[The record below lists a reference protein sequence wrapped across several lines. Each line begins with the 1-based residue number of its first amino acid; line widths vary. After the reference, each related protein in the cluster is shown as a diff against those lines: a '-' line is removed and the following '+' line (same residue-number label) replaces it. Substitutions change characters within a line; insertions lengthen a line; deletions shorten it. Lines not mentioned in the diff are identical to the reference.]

1 MRLFKQCV
9 IKGVEYPLVYEDL
22 RLDYNRAGRGI
33 VQVCR
38 PESDTD
44 RGPDRGK
51 DGDEELTADKLL
63 GDVQFSL
70 GWNFCDTMTRFFSG
84 DVERAV
90 RVDNKQW
97 RLFVREGTAR
107 LDAPHPIALR
117 HPTLKDVLAAY
128 AARTRLEFI
137 VPEADYASRK
147 VPAFDSLGSGFQG
160 LTSIGAVFG
169 IEDYHWQA
177 QGNGKV
183 FVGSWAH
190 SFWADKP
197 VTMPEEV
204 FTGHTAGDTCTIAA
218 LPWARPG
225 MLLNGRRV
233 RAVHFSGQQ
242 STIEYCRA

>member
-9 IKGVEYPLVYEDL
+9 IKGVEYPLVYEDV

-33 VQVCR
+33 LQVR
-38 PESDTD
+38 RMEEE
-44 RGPDRGK
+44 
-51 DGDEELTADKLL
+51 DGGEELTEEKLT
-63 GDVQFSL
+63 GPVQFSM
-70 GWNFCDTMTRFFSG
+70 GWNFCDTMTHFFSG

-97 RLFVREGTAR
+97 RLFVRESTAR

-128 AARTRLEFI
+128 AARTKLEFI
-137 VPEADYASRK
+137 VPEQAYANRK
-147 VPAFDSLGSGFQG
+147 VPAFGGLGSGFQG
-160 LTSIGAVFG
+160 LDSIGAVFG

-177 QGNGKV
+177 QGDGKV

-190 SFWADKP
+190 SLWADKP
-197 VTMPEEV
+197 VTMPEEM
-204 FTGHTAGDTCTIAA
+204 FTGHTAKGTSTIIA

-225 MLLNGRRV
+225 MLLNGKRV
-233 RAVHFSGQQ
+233 RAVRFSGQNT
-242 STIEYCRA
+242 TIEYSNA